1 MDKTV
6 IIFLSLIVFVLF
18 ASASKSQ
25 QSNLKL
31 SYDSVQDI
39 DGNIYKTNIIG
50 NTMWMAENL
59 RVTRFRNGISIPH
72 ISDSVQWKHVYKKVG
87 RKSAWCYYNNNKT
100 NNISHGK
107 LYNWYAVAD
116 SNGICPTGWHVA
128 NDADWSN
135 LSSLLNKELAEEKK
149 THSSKNEGVTN
160 PVPIGKNSTGFI
172 SVFSGVR
179 RDDGVFTDKERS
191 SSWWRI
197 DGACQVL
204 ESKNRT
210 LGAMVFHRFSDKD
223 KMYGFSVRCVK
234 D

>member
-1 MDKTV
+1 MLPKLLLPLV
-6 IIFLSLIVFVLF
+6 YFLFFSVKL
-18 ASASKSQ
+18 KSQ
-25 QSNLKL
+25 QFNPNLIYNTI
-31 SYDSVQDI
+31 SDI
-39 DGNIYKTNIIG
+39 DGNFYKTIQIG
-50 NTMWMAENL
+50 TEIWMAENL
-59 RVTRFRNGISIPH
+59 SVTRFRNGVSIPQV
-72 ISDSVQWKHVYKKVG
+72 SDSVQWKHMYKKLG
-87 RKSAWCYYNNNKT
+87 RKYAWCYYNNNKT
-100 NNISHGK
+100 NNIPHGK

-135 LSSLLNKELAEEKK
+135 LSSLLNQELAEEKK

-160 PVPIGKNSTGFI
+160 PIPIGKNSTGFI

-197 DGACQVL
+197 DGGCQVL

>member
-1 MDKTV
+1 MGRST
-6 IIFLSLIVFVLF
+6 IILLFLIIYLLM
-18 ASASKSQ
+18 AGKSKSQ
-25 QSNLKL
+25 QKSL
-31 SYDSVQDI
+31 SQQYDTLHDI
-39 DGNIYKTNIIG
+39 DGNIYKTIVIG
-50 NTMWMAENL
+50 NALWMAENL
-59 RVTRFRNGISIPH
+59 SVTRFRNGVSIPQV
-72 ISDSVQWKHVYKKVG
+72 SDSVQWKHMYKKLG
-87 RKSAWCYYNNNKT
+87 RKYAWCYYNNNKT
-100 NNISHGK
+100 NNIPHGK

-149 THSSKNEGVTN
+149 MLSSKNESVTN

-197 DGACQVL
+197 DGGCQVL
-204 ESKNRT
+204 ESENRT

>member
-1 MDKTV
+1 MNRTAILFLNL
-6 IIFLSLIVFVLF
+6 IIFLLV
-18 ASASKSQ
+18 AGKSKSQ
-25 QSNLKL
+25 QNSL
-31 SYDSVQDI
+31 SQQYDTLHDI
-39 DGNIYKTNIIG
+39 DGNIYKTILIG
-50 NTMWMAENL
+50 NAKWMAENL
-59 RVTRFRNGISIPH
+59 SVARFRNGVSIPQV
-72 ISDSVQWKHVYKKVG
+72 SDSVQWKHMYKKLG
-87 RKSAWCYYNNNKT
+87 RKYAWCYYNNNKT

-149 THSSKNEGVTN
+149 MLSSKNESVTN